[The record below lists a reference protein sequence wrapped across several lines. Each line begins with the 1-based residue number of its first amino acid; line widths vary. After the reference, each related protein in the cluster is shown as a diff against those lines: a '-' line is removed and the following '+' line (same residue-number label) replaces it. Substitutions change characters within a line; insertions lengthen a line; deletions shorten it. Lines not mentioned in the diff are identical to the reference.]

1 MNKDIRG
8 ALTRNKESASFF
20 LHTANPGLKKET
32 VQAGPEPSPLA
43 PYLSDAI
50 KVGPYVFPSGV
61 LVATG
66 PSANPYDSP
75 IRMQTELVL
84 KRLELAL
91 TAGGSS
97 LEQSVKLRTYH
108 TNLDDLPIHVEV
120 LQRYL
125 GQTRLPPN
133 AIGCGLVQ
141 SSAVVEIDVI
151 GLVSGAGVS
160 REFIET
166 DAVPRP
172 AVPYA
177 QAVKAGPFV
186 FVAGT
191 TATDFKTGVAMAA
204 RVPPGL
210 PHFGSAIRR
219 QTAWTL
225 DAVSRVLEAAG
236 SSLDQVVKAQVVLH
250 DVADFFQ
257 FDEVWRSYFGD
268 KPPAR
273 SVLNARLVNPGC
285 LVEVEVIAIA
295 PDCDLKKEI
304 ITTANAPIPVVAES
318 QAVRAG
324 EFLFVSG
331 LLPTDFETGLAPE
344 VRMDPNFPRD
354 GSAIKRQVGYILG
367 NLKAILEAGGSS
379 LENVVRVGAYHTQ
392 ISRDL
397 LSAMEV
403 RRQFFPANPPASLT
417 IQLPKLLVP
426 GSLFMLDAIAV
437 TND

>member
-1 MNKDIRG
+1 MKR
-8 ALTRNKESASFF
+8 
-20 LHTANPGLKKET
+20 ET

-43 PYLSDAI
+43 PYLSDAV
-50 KVGPYVFPSGV
+50 KAGPYVFPSGV
-61 LVATG
+61 LVTTEQ
-66 PSANPYDSP
+66 SANPYDSP

-84 KRLELAL
+84 KRLALAL
-91 TAGGSS
+91 KAGGSS
-97 LEQSVKLRTYH
+97 LEESVKLRTYH

-141 SSAVVEIDVI
+141 SSAVIEIDVI
-151 GLVSGAGVS
+151 GLVSGSGVI
-160 REFIET
+160 REVIET
-166 DAVPRP
+166 DAIPRP
-172 AVPYA
+172 VDRYA

-210 PHFGSAIRR
+210 PHFGSAIKR

-225 DAVSRVLEAAG
+225 DAISRVLESAG
-236 SSLDQVVKAQVVLH
+236 SSLDQVVKAQVALH
-250 DVADFFQ
+250 DLADFFQ

-268 KPPAR
+268 KLPAR
-273 SVLNARLVNPGC
+273 TVLNAQLVNPGC
-285 LVEVEVIAIA
+285 LVEVDVIAIA
-295 PDCDLKKEI
+295 PESGVNKEV
-304 ITTANAPIPVVAES
+304 ITTDKAPIPTVAES

-344 VRMDPNFPRD
+344 VRLDPNFPRNS
-354 GSAIKRQVGYILG
+354 SAIKEQVGYILG

-379 LENVVRVGAYHTQ
+379 LEKVVRVGAYHTQ
-392 ISRDL
+392 IARDL

-417 IQLPKLLVP
+417 IEVPNLLIP
-426 GSLFMLDAIAV
+426 GSLFMFDAVAV